1 MAKPPTRTSSCGTRA
16 GYKAHGRRG
25 ETACPACKQA
35 NTRYVK
41 DRAKKTK
48 PAGSKAAG
56 TKATATKKAK
66 PAAAPAPA
74 EPRRF
79 MSPADDPDDPGDSRP
94 PTVEEVEEFRRSQFG
109 APPSLAPAPAPT
121 PAPAPSPTV
130 PTLDPDAPRPPRF
143 LKEAGL
149 ELWRAVTAGY
159 ELNPAALTLLGEAC
173 RAVDKLERFAAA
185 LNSKSTL
192 WFELADP
199 ADLPQGADKIPIVV
213 NGMISESRQLQNQIR
228 QTMGQLGIVEVQL
241 RADTTEELSITDQ
254 LAARR
259 AARLAKQQAEAEA
272 Q

>member
-1 MAKPPTRTSSCGTRA
+1 MAKLPTRTSSCGTRA

-41 DRAKKTK
+41 DRAKKAK
-48 PAGSKAAG
+48 PAGTKAAG
-56 TKATATKKAK
+56 SKATATKKAK
-66 PAAAPAPA
+66 PIAAPSLVDPLDLMAP
-74 EPRRF
+74 E
-79 MSPADDPDDPGDSRP
+79 DDPGNSVP
-94 PTVEEVEEFRRSQFG
+94 PTVEELEEAKQRQH
-109 APPSLAPAPAPT
+109 AATPAPTPT
-121 PAPAPSPTV
+121 PAPAPTV
-130 PTLDPDAPRPPRF
+130 PTLDPDAPQPPRF

-173 RAVDKLERFAAA
+173 RTADKLERFAAA
-185 LNSKSTL
+185 LNSKSAL
-192 WFELADP
+192 WFELPDP
-199 ADLPQGADKIPIVV
+199 ADLPQGAEEFPIVV
-213 NGMISESRQLQNQIR
+213 NGMIGESRQLQNQIR
-228 QTMGQLGIVEVQL
+228 QTLGQLGIVEVQL
-241 RADTTEELSITDQ
+241 RADAAEAPSITDQ